1 MGLTAF
7 QRMRREYAMR
17 AKAAAE
23 IQQERANE
31 PETSAV
37 ASPELGQTEDFGKK
51 RYQLQQMNKQQLAEY
66 GISIGLHVLEE
77 WTKGQMIEEI
87 QKHEEGLRP

>member
-31 PETSAV
+31 PEMSLQT
-37 ASPELGQTEDFGKK
+37 SPEPGQADDPGKK

-66 GISIGLHVLEE
+66 GTSIGLQILEE

-87 QKHEEGLRP
+87 QKHEEGLRS